1 MPRRSQAIDESG
13 LAICLG
19 MARSG
24 HVLADLHAEIISD
37 EECYARTFP
46 SVHLAAWTPFLV
58 AVRTLNPIV
67 GGVQLEPSAFFTRR
81 ILI

>member
-37 EECYARTFP
+37 NIRDARTFP

-67 GGVQLEPSAFFTRR
+67 GGVQLEPSAFTRR